1 MNGGICQMGRVYS
14 MEEIKTSEQ
23 SKKEICDACMD
34 MAKTHLNFT
43 EKQLKQFEKDFYTVA
58 DKYIFGAKKKK

>member
-1 MNGGICQMGRVYS
+1 MGRVFS

-23 SKKEICDACMD
+23 SKKEICDVCMD

-43 EKQLKQFEKDFYTVA
+43 GKQLKQFEKDFYSVA
-58 DKYIFGAKKKK
+58 DKYIFGAKKE

>member
-1 MNGGICQMGRVYS
+1 MGRVYS

-58 DKYIFGAKKKK
+58 DKYIFGAKKKEE